1 MINDSFINENGL
13 EPPLGYILAM
23 SRSNFNLSPTR
34 PANTQGDGLWRVP
47 LALAQSA
54 GYLGRCGTATLTDQ
68 NQKCAALVAAAYMKS
83 LEVDLFG
90 GDPLY
95 GVACFGMTTKDERAV
110 KTTVLLP
117 ESLWKRAKVR
127 AMDERTDLRQV
138 IIAALETYLKT
149 KREGTR

>member
-1 MINDSFINENGL
+1 
-13 EPPLGYILAM
+13 
-23 SRSNFNLSPTR
+23 
-34 PANTQGDGLWRVP
+34 
-47 LALAQSA
+47 
-54 GYLGRCGTATLTDQ
+54 
-68 NQKCAALVAAAYMKS
+68 
-83 LEVDLFG
+83 
-90 GDPLY
+90 
-95 GVACFGMTTKDERAV
+95 MTTKDERAV